1 MADGAAAKRSLGK
14 LVVLAGVAGLAAGV
28 GVLYMTGAFSG
39 NRGVA
44 AECRAAAAVAERLV
58 PHARGEVA
66 AFLVERSPTLVPN
79 LTFRN
84 IEGRELRLDAFR
96 GRTVLLNLWATWCA
110 PCRHEMPA
118 LDRLQAT
125 LGGPAFEVVAVSID
139 LGAADKPRA
148 FYTETGIQRLAF
160 FQDPSGRV
168 FQELRAVGRAVG
180 MPTTLLLDPAGCILG
195 HLSGPAEWSSDD
207 ALRLVRTVLP
217 GA

>member
-1 MADGAAAKRSLGK
+1 MADGTAAKGSLGK
-14 LVVLAGVAGLAAGV
+14 LIGLAMVAGFVAGV

-39 NRGVA
+39 NRSVV
-44 AECRAAAAVAERLV
+44 AECRAAATVAERLV
-58 PHARGEVA
+58 PHTRGEVA
-66 AFLVERSPTLVPN
+66 AFLVERSPTPAPN
-79 LTFRN
+79 LTFRDG
-84 IEGRELRLDAFR
+84 EGRELRLDAFR

-118 LDRLQAT
+118 LDRLQAA

-148 FYTETGIQRLAF
+148 FYAETGIQRLAF

-180 MPTTLLLDPAGCILG
+180 MPTTVLIDPSGCILG
-195 HLSGPAEWSSDD
+195 HLSGPAEWSSED
-207 ALRLVRTVLP
+207 ALRLVRAVLP